1 MRVEISRVSQP
12 AVRARMLSGFAK
24 SQPFRD
30 LGQVRQFAS
39 LLAAQLPAGANGSEL
54 GAGQLSRTVG
64 HLLDT
69 VAEFA
74 GKGLLAGSD
83 APESEAES
91 RSLAAAASSVLA
103 GLDDIGRGLQ
113 FARPG
118 FGAAASGIAVS
129 VQRLRPDGTQ
139 LVQSADRSSTV
150 KLRLLPDS
158 AQGTAVSMVTTVL
171 NLPHL
176 TRRLGTA
183 KQPVVSNVIQATL
196 YSGGE
201 RLDAASSGQPAAEV
215 LLLIPHSRIS
225 GQLRQCVHLLP
236 PPSQAAAAA
245 SSPPEFLSPSGCR
258 VAVELSSPTVTACL
272 CRHLS
277 SFAVTV
283 LPGTA
288 WLGVETHRLWRLHSE
303 PLRILTWICLTVS
316 IVCLLLT
323 SITYIV
329 VRMQTPMA
337 DKSIAT
343 LHRVHRSLCLALM
356 LGQALFLAAFQP
368 LDATP
373 IAACKL
379 LSVLTLYALLCA
391 FCWLLC
397 EGLMYTHSLVIVL
410 PRVDSAFAKVKFW
423 HYCLASGVAPLLIVL
438 PTAAL
443 RPEQL
448 IQTEADASADS
459 GGLLR
464 PSVCWLSGDHGVSFA
479 FIGPAMAVCLV
490 NLCLF
495 AVIMRRL
502 AGTRSDAAD
511 AVGGSAATSASL
523 RLSYLSRQMKVTATL
538 ACLLGLTWLLG
549 LMFLFAETH
558 LFIVAQYLF
567 TLLNGLQGCFIFATQ
582 VCAHKRVR
590 EDWEKFLIDGRRTPG
605 SLRRLLEQRRNAR
618 LSAPGSG
625 STPANKAQQGR
636 LRQPLLP
643 PQGQQQ
649 QQLYLPYE
657 GDARY
662 LVDKSSQSDSG
673 LPSQLSRL
681 LSVFRRKQQPQRQHR
696 RDCQQQLRLHQQQP
710 PQQPSDT
717 VTDLSNLSPPR
728 LTGDC
733 GCPVVVNVNN
743 NNRGSSST
751 SGVGSGSSAWASRG
765 SRGTE
770 APSQA
775 PLVTEENFT
784 SCCDPTAAAAIDRPD
799 CRGQDR
805 RQQSSRRPQ
814 QLESGFFDS
823 RAFGD
828 TRLDDQSLF
837 DITHSQAEPALRSPK
852 SPLPEPP
859 PIDTLPARCPG
870 SRELLYN
877 VTDTQA
883 SSEYLVPDCKPTEQL
898 TKV

>member
-1 MRVEISRVSQP
+1 ARLRCPSARRRRTVLNPLTGFCETLADLTGQECRQLAEPAAVSNRIALAPPGRSDLARLP
-12 AVRARMLSGFAK
+12 AGRPGRMLSGFAK

-30 LGQVRQFAS
+30 LGPGAPVRQPCCRPTAGRRQRLRALSAPDS
-39 LLAAQLPAGANGSEL
+39 LAD
-54 GAGQLSRTVG
+54 SRPPCWT
-64 HLLDT
+64 LWP
-69 VAEFA
+69 EFA
-74 GKGLLAGSD
+74 AKACWPGPD
-83 APESEAES
+83 APESEAEFPQP
-91 RSLAAAASSVLA
+91 RRGGELRA
-103 GLDDIGRGLQ
+103 GPAWTTSGGALQ
-113 FARPG
+113 FGTGR
-118 FGAAASGIAVS
+118 ASAPPPVS

-139 LVQSADRSSTV
+139 LVRSADRSSTV

-183 KQPVVSNVIQATL
+183 KQPVVSNVIQAT
-196 YSGGE
+196 Y
-201 RLDAASSGQPAAEV
+201 AASSGQPAAEV

-225 GQLRQCVHLLP
+225 GQLRHRCLL
-236 PPSQAAAAA
+236 A
-245 SSPPEFLSPSGCR
+245 PEFLSPSGCR

-303 PLRILTWICLTVS
+303 PLRILTWICLSVS

-397 EGLMYTHSLVIVL
+397 EGLMYTHSL
-410 PRVDSAFAKVKFW
+410 VKFW

-643 PQGQQQ
+643 RAG
-649 QQLYLPYE
+649 
-657 GDARY
+657 
-662 LVDKSSQSDSG
+662 
-673 LPSQLSRL
+673 
-681 LSVFRRKQQPQRQHR
+681 
-696 RDCQQQLRLHQQQP
+696 
-710 PQQPSDT
+710 
-717 VTDLSNLSPPR
+717 
-728 LTGDC
+728 
-733 GCPVVVNVNN
+733 
-743 NNRGSSST
+743 
-751 SGVGSGSSAWASRG
+751 
-765 SRGTE
+765 
-770 APSQA
+770 
-775 PLVTEENFT
+775 
-784 SCCDPTAAAAIDRPD
+784 AAAAAA
-799 CRGQDR
+799 DR

-870 SRELLYN
+870 SRELLYD